1 MDIRTRLQ
9 SGERTAGSAWLGPRA
24 LCLGYSS
31 DPSDPAMN
39 VFRPRFRGLVAKLAL
54 FYALLSLPTLIVVE
68 GTILFYE
75 FQRFTNGVQNGSL
88 EKAAR
93 RGANE
98 LSSQWTHLRGI
109 QGTDT
114 VALKLWLDAW
124 ILRLQ
129 QPRGGLT
136 PDESYI
142 LLELSDVPLGA
153 AIYDRHKDLLAR
165 TEDGHHWKLDL
176 PTADELLRG
185 VPDPGTD
192 TAELPAGES
201 DYTVKRILVPLRD
214 DRDQPIAYLFVE
226 LRIPLPWRH
235 VLFDSSFESPTVLA
249 FLIVFGL
256 ASSLFLAA
264 WVTRRL
270 SRIARAARAWSRG
283 DFSDRIDDRSSDEIG
298 GLSGM
303 LDRMAVD
310 LKSLLRSRA
319 QLATLAERQRLAR
332 DLHDT
337 VKQKAFALNLQLATM
352 RRELGDTAA
361 SERLGLAQRLTQQI
375 QQELAQILDEMR
387 ASDAEL
393 PFAERLRMRASDWAH
408 TSGASLGFA
417 IEDVPA
423 IAQAQED
430 SLLRVVDEALSN
442 VLRHSGAE
450 HVDIGLRREADRV
463 ILSIADN
470 GRGATEEY
478 SNGMGL
484 RNMRERSEALPGG
497 SFRFDSE
504 DGRGTTLIIGFQV
517 EATR

>member
-1 MDIRTRLQ
+1 
-9 SGERTAGSAWLGPRA
+9 
-24 LCLGYSS
+24 
-31 DPSDPAMN
+31 MN
-39 VFRPRFRGLVAKLAL
+39 VFRPRFRGLVSKLAL
-54 FYALLSLPTLIVVE
+54 FYALLSLPTLIIVEAVV
-68 GTILFYE
+68 LFYE
-75 FQRFTNGVQNGSL
+75 FQRFTNGIEDGSL
-88 EKAAR
+88 GRASQH
-93 RGANE
+93 GASE
-98 LSSQWTHLRGI
+98 LSAQWDHLRGT

-114 VALKLWLDAW
+114 VALKVWLDAW

-153 AIYDRHKDLLAR
+153 AVYDQQHELLAQS
-165 TEDGHHWKLDL
+165 EGDGHWQLDL
-176 PTADELLRG
+176 PGKEELSGAWRSSGREVTVLQG
-185 VPDPGTD
+185 GDH
-192 TAELPAGES
+192 
-201 DYTVKRILVPLRD
+201 DYTIRRILVPVRGGNESTL
-214 DRDQPIAYLFVE
+214 ALLFVE

-256 ASSLFLAA
+256 ASSFFLAA

-270 SRIARAARAWSRG
+270 SRIGRAATAWSRG

-298 GLSGM
+298 ALSDL

-310 LKSLLRSRA
+310 LKSLVRSRA

-352 RRELGDTAA
+352 RRVLGDSAA
-361 SERLGLAQRLTQQI
+361 SERLELAHRLTQQI

-393 PFAERLRMRASDWAH
+393 PFAERLRLRANDWAH
-408 TSGASLGFA
+408 TSGTSLGFA

-423 IAQAQED
+423 LAQVQED
-430 SLLRVVDEALSN
+430 SLLRIVDEALSN

-463 ILSIADN
+463 SLSIADN
-470 GRGATEEY
+470 GRGAPEGFG
-478 SNGMGL
+478 NGMGL

-497 SFRFDSE
+497 TFKFDSVA
-504 DGRGTTLIIGFQV
+504 GRGTVLTIGFQV
-517 EATR
+517 EESR

>member
-1 MDIRTRLQ
+1 
-9 SGERTAGSAWLGPRA
+9 
-24 LCLGYSS
+24 
-31 DPSDPAMN
+31 MN
-39 VFRPRFRGLVAKLAL
+39 EIRPRFRGLVSKLAL
-54 FYALLSLPTLIVVE
+54 FYALLSLPTLIIVE

-75 FQRFTNGVQNGSL
+75 FQRFTNGVQRGSL
-88 EKAAR
+88 DRVAE
-93 RGANE
+93 RGASD
-98 LSSQWTHLRGI
+98 LSIQWSHLRGA

-142 LLELSDVPLGA
+142 LLELGDVPLGA
-153 AIYDRHKDLLAR
+153 AIYDQRNELLAR
-165 TEDGHHWKLDL
+165 TEDGGHWQLDL
-176 PTADELLRG
+176 PTPEELAQASATVGQRSL
-185 VPDPGTD
+185 
-192 TAELPAGES
+192 ELAGAES
-201 DYTVKRILVPLRD
+201 DYTIKRILVPLRG
-214 DRDQPIAYLFVE
+214 DRDSRFATLFVE
-226 LRIPLPWRH
+226 LRIPVPWRH
-235 VLFDSSFESPTVLA
+235 VLFDSSFESPTVLV
-249 FLIVFGL
+249 FLVVFGL
-256 ASSLFLAA
+256 ASSFFLAA

-298 GLSGM
+298 GLSST

-319 QLATLAERQRLAR
+319 QLAILAERQRLAR

-352 RRELGDTAA
+352 RRVLGDSVA
-361 SERLGLAQRLTQQI
+361 SERLELAQRLTQQI

-393 PFAERLRMRASDWAH
+393 PFAERLRMRANDWAH

-423 IAQAQED
+423 LAQPLED
-430 SLLRVVDEALSN
+430 SLLRIVDEALSN

-450 HVDIGLRREADRV
+450 HVDISLRREADRV
-463 ILSIADN
+463 SLSIADN
-470 GRGATEEY
+470 GRGAAEGFG
-478 SNGMGL
+478 NGMGL
-484 RNMRERSEALPGG
+484 RNMRERSESLPGG
-497 SFRFDSE
+497 SFSFDSVA
-504 DGRGTTLIIGFQV
+504 GRGTVLTIGFQV
-517 EATR
+517 EVSR